1 MAADFAVSDRPMN
14 GALDL
19 FAPSHIG
26 MVAADIEA
34 AMAELGP
41 AWSTDWSVGL
51 DGSRDIPYQVRDHIQ
66 TVPLRTAWGHRGPLR
81 VELMQG
87 VAGTIWPIKDGVY
100 MHHLGYGVA
109 DLELEARKLVELGLE
124 LELTRAGRPPGE
136 VNGVGLFRFASG
148 LLIELVSLEID

>member
-1 MAADFAVSDRPMN
+1 MAADLTSSHRAMT

-26 MVAADIEA
+26 FVAGDIDA

-41 AWSTDWSVGL
+41 VWGTEWSIGL
-51 DGSRDIPYQVRDHIQ
+51 DGSRDIPYQVRDGIQ
-66 TVPLRTAWGHRGPLR
+66 TVPLRTAWGRRGPLR

-87 VAGTIWPIKDGVY
+87 VPGTIWPIQGGVY
-100 MHHLGYGVA
+100 MHHLGYGVE
-109 DLELEARKLVELGLE
+109 DIELEARKLVDTGLM

-136 VNGVGLFRFASG
+136 VNGVGLFRLASG